1 MWKKIQEA
9 AQKAKQSAEQAAKT
23 GQPSLSKEERQKLQ
37 KMMEEF
43 LKKMADDDF
52 RKAYLQKLLDSLK
65 DGCGTWQGAGLGL
78 GLGLG
83 VGMGNSSG
91 PGPDNDVMIADTGH
105 VNLQKPEQG
114 KGKGNPLFAPTE
126 RDNSRPGMEMTFEI
140 KAPTFKGTKT
150 SLNK

>member
-1 MWKKIQEA
+1 
-9 AQKAKQSAEQAAKT
+9 
-23 GQPSLSKEERQKLQ
+23 
-37 KMMEEF
+37 
-43 LKKMADDDF
+43 
-52 RKAYLQKLLDSLK
+52 
-65 DGCGTWQGAGLGL
+65 
-78 GLGLG
+78 
-83 VGMGNSSG
+83 MGNSSG

-150 SLNK
+150 SVPYKNVLPSYTKKAESALNKNEIPKEHQQRVKRYFESLKK

>member
-1 MWKKIQEA
+1 M
-9 AQKAKQSAEQAAKT
+9 
-23 GQPSLSKEERQKLQ
+23 
-37 KMMEEF
+37 
-43 LKKMADDDF
+43 
-52 RKAYLQKLLDSLK
+52 
-65 DGCGTWQGAGLGL
+65 GLGL
-78 GLGLG
+78 GLGIG
-83 VGMGNSSG
+83 SSAG

-150 SLNK
+150 SVPYKNVLPSYTKKAESALNKNEIPKEHQQRVKRYFESLKK